1 MSPSSERRA
10 ARIGIVLHDFPAGG
24 TERIAIRLANAWAE
38 AGRAVTIFAGSAA
51 GPALALVAP
60 GVAIAAADPPIPRG
74 RGSRFRLGRR
84 LAGMIAERG
93 VDALV
98 CPGNFHLPVIRAARR
113 LPCAVIAKLSNPLR
127 GRDRNALHRGG
138 FALVMRLV
146 ARRIDR
152 FVAMSPAL
160 ATEARALLATPV
172 TVVDEPIL
180 AAPSAPHRRRAGGAP
195 LILCAG
201 RLVAQKD
208 FALALAAFARLQRP
222 AARIVVLGDGP
233 ERGPLER
240 LATRLGIAGR
250 VEFAGHV
257 ADIAPWLARA
267 DLLLLSSRFEGYPA
281 VLVEALAA
289 GVPVVAT
296 RCSPAI
302 DEILADPSFGRVAA
316 STPEALAVAIESVLS
331 ADGVAE
337 APRAALALR
346 HAAAASAACWLAV
359 LDDAVAGR

>member
-1 MSPSSERRA
+1 MPPSSAPRA

-24 TERIAIRLANAWAE
+24 TERIAIRLANAWAG
-38 AGRAVTIFAGSAA
+38 AGRAVTIFAGSVA

-60 GVAIAAADPPIPRG
+60 GVAIVGADPPIPRG
-74 RGSRFRLGRR
+74 IGSRFRLGRR
-84 LAGMIAERG
+84 LAGMIAARG
-93 VDALV
+93 IDALV
-98 CPGNFHLPVIRAARR
+98 CPGNFHLPVIRAASR
-113 LPCAVIAKLSNPLR
+113 LPCAVIAKLSNPLVR
-127 GRDRNALHRGG
+127 PDHNAFHRGS
-138 FALVMRLV
+138 FALATRL
-146 ARRIDR
+146 AAQRIDR

-160 ATEARALLATPV
+160 ATEARTLLATPV

-180 AAPSAPHRRRAGGAP
+180 AAPGVPHQTGVPGAP

-208 FALALAAFARLQRP
+208 FALALAAFARLERP
-222 AARIVVLGDGP
+222 AARLVLLGDGA
-233 ERGPLER
+233 ERAALER
-240 LATRLGIAGR
+240 LAMRLGIAGR

-267 DLLLLSSRFEGYPA
+267 DLFLLSSRFEGYPA

-316 STPEALAVAIESVLS
+316 STPEALAAAIEAVLGG
-331 ADGVAE
+331 DGVAE
-337 APRAALALR
+337 ESRAALALR
-346 HAAAASAACWLAV
+346 HCAATSAASWLAV